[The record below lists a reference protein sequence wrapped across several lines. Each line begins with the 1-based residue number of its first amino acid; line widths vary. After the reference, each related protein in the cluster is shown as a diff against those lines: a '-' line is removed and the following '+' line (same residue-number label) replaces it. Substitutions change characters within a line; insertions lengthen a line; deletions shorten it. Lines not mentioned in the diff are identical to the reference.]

1 MVFDYSYIRMSIL
14 TERGSL
20 GLKFISQSTLKP
32 NDFEAERNTIR
43 CFKWSDDGKQ
53 LVYCNNQESI
63 VVRFPD
69 WEVVTRVSK
78 LRYHTNLWPFYY
90 YLHIQLPVPR
100 VQFFKWSPSGD
111 QLVTF
116 HLYYETKDNPNPGTD
131 IFIAAGLTRKIPR
144 AALIE

>member
-1 MVFDYSYIRMSIL
+1 MAPYYSIIRMSIL

-69 WEVVTRVSK
+69 WEVVTRVSSSAIVK
-78 LRYHTNLWPFYY
+78 NLRTVDYGKIKMYDH
-90 YLHIQLPVPR
+90 YL
-100 VQFFKWSPSGD
+100 
-111 QLVTF
+111 LV
-116 HLYYETKDNPNPGTD
+116 
-131 IFIAAGLTRKIPR
+131 
-144 AALIE
+144 

>member
-1 MVFDYSYIRMSIL
+1 MVPYYSFIRMSIL

-20 GLKFISQSTLKP
+20 GLKFIAQSTLKP

-69 WEVVTRVSK
+69 WEVVTRVSFSAVIK
-78 LRYHTNLWPFYY
+78 INGSSLFLAASSKSSILQMEP
-90 YLHIQLPVPR
+90 
-100 VQFFKWSPSGD
+100 KW
-111 QLVTF
+111 
-116 HLYYETKDNPNPGTD
+116 
-131 IFIAAGLTRKIPR
+131 
-144 AALIE
+144 

>member
-1 MVFDYSYIRMSIL
+1 MSIL

-69 WEVVTRVSK
+69 WEVVTRVSLPLQ
-78 LRYHTNLWPFYY
+78 LRYQILAVFITIHVFSCQFQEFNSSNGVQVETNSSHFIYITKPKI
-90 YLHIQLPVPR
+90 IQT
-100 VQFFKWSPSGD
+100 Q
-111 QLVTF
+111 
-116 HLYYETKDNPNPGTD
+116 E
-131 IFIAAGLTRKIPR
+131 
-144 AALIE
+144 

>member
-1 MVFDYSYIRMSIL
+1 MRFLISVFHNSNKNYKKIVFHYSFIRMSIL

-78 LRYHTNLWPFYY
+78 LSYHSNL
-90 YLHIQLPVPR
+90 
-100 VQFFKWSPSGD
+100 
-111 QLVTF
+111 
-116 HLYYETKDNPNPGTD
+116 E
-131 IFIAAGLTRKIPR
+131 
-144 AALIE
+144 